1 MAEFKKP
8 LVSGSELFDARAGDE
23 DPAARAEAGAR
34 MAHLLVRGARSAG
47 DHETT
52 ERVLAL
58 ADEHGLDLLAELWSG
73 APADSLAGALWR
85 LYVLRT
91 WVRRDPV
98 RAAREFDA
106 GKAHSPVDEVV
117 AGVVDPPGPQEVVA
131 LVDAVVRGVVT
142 SDLADTFDRA
152 AAFARL
158 VGIGRASLDTTDHDD
173 ALSAS
178 RLVDTAG
185 ALQLAAAHER
195 RGDLS

>member
-8 LVSGSELFDARAGDE
+8 LVAGPDLFASRPGDD
-23 DPAARAEAGAR
+23 DPLSRAEAGAR
-34 MAHLLVRGARSAG
+34 VAHLLVRGARDAS
-47 DHETT
+47 DQETT

-58 ADEHGLDLLAELWSG
+58 ADEHGLDLLAELWAA

-91 WVRRDPV
+91 WVRRDPS

-106 GKAHSPVDEVV
+106 GKRHAPVDEVV

-142 SDLADTFDRA
+142 NDLADTLDRA
-152 AAFARL
+152 AAFARI
-158 VGIGRASLDTTDHDD
+158 VGIGRASLGDDDHDD
-173 ALSAS
+173 ALSAL
-178 RLVDTAG
+178 RLVETAA
-185 ALQLAAAHER
+185 ALQRAAAHER
-195 RGDLS
+195 RGELG

>member
-8 LVSGSELFDARAGDE
+8 LLSGPELFEAHQGIE
-23 DPAARAEAGAR
+23 DPVARAEAGAR

-47 DHETT
+47 DRETT

-58 ADEHGLDLLAELWSG
+58 ADEHGLDLLAEMWSG

-98 RAAREFDA
+98 CAAREFEA

-117 AGVVDPPGPQEVVA
+117 AGVEDPPGPQEVVA

-142 SDLADTFDRA
+142 NDLADTLDRA

-158 VGIGRASLDTTDHDD
+158 VGIGRASLEAADQDD
-173 ALSAS
+173 AISAS
-178 RLVDTAG
+178 RLVDTAR

>member
-8 LVSGSELFDARAGDE
+8 FLPGPELFALQQGEE
-23 DPAARAEAGAR
+23 DPVARAEAGAR
-34 MAHLLVRGARSAG
+34 VAHLLVRGARSAG
-47 DHETT
+47 DEETT
-52 ERVLAL
+52 ARVLAL

-142 SDLADTFDRA
+142 NDLADTLDRA

-158 VGIGRASLDTTDHDD
+158 VGVGRASLDANDHDD
-173 ALSAS
+173 AFSAS
-178 RLVDTAG
+178 RLVDTAR

-195 RGDLS
+195 RGDLG